1 MHCKRGRNG
10 GGSGID
16 GGNTGGVH
24 WEVQEI
30 FQGEW
35 FRSVSKNKGEIR
47 WQQARRET
55 LNTGKGISQ

>member
-1 MHCKRGRNG
+1 MHRKRGRNG

-16 GGNTGGVH
+16 GGNTGGVR

-35 FRSVSKNKGEIR
+35 FQSVSKNKGEIT
-47 WQQARRET
+47 WHQARRET
-55 LNTGKGISQ
+55 LSTGKGISQ